1 MNAES
6 DADSTDSSLALRDWE
21 KVVKKDGFDSIPSV
35 EPFDADD
42 PDLQV
47 CFGTFRLSEV
57 PIMLSGPGSL
67 YECERRGRLAYWL
80 WTREEAKALS
90 KITFKFDNKL
100 KARIS
105 KLCSSHSSSKQ
116 NRKILDEIFLSVAE
130 QSPAMKKLW
139 LSIYAGTLRV
149 IPGRLQWW
157 RSQK

>member
-1 MNAES
+1 
-6 DADSTDSSLALRDWE
+6 
-21 KVVKKDGFDSIPSV
+21 
-35 EPFDADD
+35 
-42 PDLQV
+42 
-47 CFGTFRLSEV
+47 
-57 PIMLSGPGSL
+57 MLSGPGSL

-100 KARIS
+100 KARVS

-139 LSIYAGTLRV
+139 LSIELCWYSARHTWKVAVVALAEIEPKVSVLVFTSKFG
-149 IPGRLQWW
+149 
-157 RSQK
+157 